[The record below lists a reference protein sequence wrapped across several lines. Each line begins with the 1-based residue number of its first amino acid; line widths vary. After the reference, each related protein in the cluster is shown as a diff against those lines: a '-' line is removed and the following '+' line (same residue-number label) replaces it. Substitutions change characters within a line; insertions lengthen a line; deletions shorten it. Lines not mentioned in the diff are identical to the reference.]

1 MVDQEAFR
9 RTMGNFAAGV
19 TVVTLPEP
27 PHGIT
32 VNAFASVSLSP
43 TLVLVCIDHDT
54 ETHERLS
61 DGADGYCV
69 NVLAGDQ
76 QHLGEYFANMLDLE
90 ASPFET
96 EATTTAVSGAP
107 VFEDALAYL
116 DCSVAAAHEAG
127 DHTVYVGAVEDVD
140 VQRPSA
146 PALTYFRGEWGEI
159 EDPGRAGNE

>member
-9 RTMGNFAAGV
+9 RAMGNFAAGV

-27 PHGIT
+27 AHGIT

-61 DGADGYCV
+61 AGDDGYCV

-76 QHLGEYFANMLDLE
+76 RHLGEHFANMVELE
-90 ASPFET
+90 TSPFET
-96 EATTTAVSGAP
+96 EATATGVTGAAI
-107 VFEDALAYL
+107 FEEALAYL
-116 DCSVAAAHEAG
+116 DCTVAASHEAG
-127 DHTVYVGAVEDVD
+127 DHTVYVGAVEDAG
-140 VQRPSA
+140 VQRPAA

-159 EDPGRAGNE
+159 DGPGGA